1 MGALRKMF
9 VDADFR
15 GKNKGIA
22 VALLKRLIEESKVM
36 GIQALYLGTVDA
48 FKAAHRFYEREG
60 FKEIEAAELPA
71 DFPRMPIDT
80 KFYQLNL

>member
-1 MGALRKMF
+1 MS
-9 VDADFR
+9 
-15 GKNKGIA
+15 IW
-22 VALLKRLIEESKVM
+22 E
-36 GIQALYLGTVDA
+36 LYLGTVDA

>member
-1 MGALRKMF
+1 ML
-9 VDADFR
+9 
-15 GKNKGIA
+15 
-22 VALLKRLIEESKVM
+22 ALLASYNLVSIWE
-36 GIQALYLGTVDA
+36 LYLGTVDA